1 MVPIGESQD
10 RGSKPCLPTKMKKM
24 RIGILTLPL
33 HTNYGGILQAYA
45 LQTVLERM
53 GHEVVVFDT
62 PNRMPLP
69 PLKDIPK
76 CFLKRIVKKLLGRNQ
91 KIFYEYYQNKKVI
104 PVVSQNTQKFINS
117 YIHRKEIRVFNELDE
132 KSYDAIV
139 VGSDQVWRPLY
150 FVPGWRWQEIDN
162 AFLAFTCK
170 WNVKRL
176 SYAAS
181 FGTDNWEYTDQQT
194 RRCKALLLV
203 FDAISVRETNGVT
216 LCKKY
221 FDIDSVHVLDPTM
234 LLNEVDYSIFFQKAN
249 TPKSNGTLLN
259 YILDENE
266 KKRAL
271 IMHVANQKSLRAFS
285 VTNPHENDE
294 TIPLNERIKPS
305 VEKWLRG
312 FYDAEFVITDSFH
325 ACVFS
330 ILFKKQ
336 FVVVGNK
343 ERGLSRIESLL
354 QCFGIENRIV
364 EDSAQVMRLPLIDY
378 DAVYVKLEEYRKKSF
393 EFLNVALG

>member
-1 MVPIGESQD
+1 
-10 RGSKPCLPTKMKKM
+10 M

-76 CFLKRIVKKLLGRNQ
+76 CFLKRIIKKLLGRNQ
-91 KIFYEYYQNKKVI
+91 KIFYEYYHNKKVI
-104 PVVSQNTQKFINS
+104 PVVSQNTQRFINS
-117 YIHRKEIRVFNELDE
+117 HIHRKEISDFKELDRD
-132 KSYDAIV
+132 SYDAIV

-150 FVPGWRWQEIDN
+150 FVPGWRWQEIEN
-162 AFLAFTCK
+162 AFLSFASK
-170 WNVKRL
+170 WNIKRL

-181 FGTDNWEYTDQQT
+181 FGTDDWEYTDQQT

-221 FDIDSVHVLDPTM
+221 FDMNSVHVLDPTM
-234 LLNEVDYSIFFQKAN
+234 LLNEADYSIFFQKSN

-259 YILDENE
+259 YILDETE
-266 KKRAL
+266 KNRVL
-271 IMHVANQKSLRAFS
+271 IMNVANQKCLRAFS
-285 VTNPHENDE
+285 VTNPYENDE
-294 TIPLNERIKPS
+294 TKPLNERIKPS

-354 QCFGIENRIV
+354 LCFGIENRIV

-378 DAVYVKLEEYRKKSF
+378 DTVYIKLEKYRKKSL
-393 EFLNVALG
+393 EFLNVTLG

>member
-1 MVPIGESQD
+1 
-10 RGSKPCLPTKMKKM
+10 M

-33 HTNYGGILQAYA
+33 HTNYGGILQTYA

-76 CFLKRIVKKLLGRNQ
+76 YFLKRIVKKLLGRNQ

-117 YIHRKEIRVFNELDE
+117 YIHRKEIRDFHELNE

-150 FVPGWRWQEIDN
+150 FVPGWRWQEIEN
-162 AFLAFTCK
+162 AFLSFASK
-170 WNVKRL
+170 WNIKRL

-181 FGTDNWEYTDQQT
+181 FGTEDWEYTDQQT
-194 RRCKALLLV
+194 RRCKALLQV

-221 FDIDSVHVLDPTM
+221 FDMNSVHVLDPTM
-234 LLNEVDYSIFFQKAN
+234 LLNEADYSIFFQKSN

-259 YILDENE
+259 YILDETE
-266 KKRAL
+266 KNRVL
-271 IMHVANQKSLRAFS
+271 IMNVANQKCLRAFS
-285 VTNPHENDE
+285 VTNPYENDE
-294 TIPLNERIKPS
+294 TKPLNERIKPS

-354 QCFGIENRIV
+354 LCFGIENRIV

-378 DAVYVKLEEYRKKSF
+378 DTVYIKLEKYRKKSL
-393 EFLNVALG
+393 EFLNVTLG

>member
-1 MVPIGESQD
+1 
-10 RGSKPCLPTKMKKM
+10 M

-53 GHEVVVFDT
+53 GHKVVVFDT

-76 CFLKRIVKKLLGRNQ
+76 CFLKRIIKKILGRNQ

-104 PVVSQNTQKFINS
+104 SVVSQNTQRFINS
-117 YIHRKEIRVFNELDE
+117 YIHRQEIRDFNELDE

-150 FVPGWRWQEIDN
+150 FVPGWRWQEIEN
-162 AFLAFTCK
+162 AFLSFASN
-170 WNVKRL
+170 WNIKRL

-181 FGTDNWEYTDQQT
+181 FGTEDWEYTDQQT
-194 RRCKALLLV
+194 RRCKALLQV

-234 LLNEVDYSIFFQKAN
+234 LLNEADYSIFFQKAN

-259 YILDENE
+259 YILDETE
-266 KKRAL
+266 KSSAL
-271 IMHVANQKSLRAFS
+271 IMNVANQKFLRAFS
-285 VTNPHENDE
+285 VNNPYENDE
-294 TIPLNERIKPS
+294 TKPLNERIKPS

-354 QCFGIENRIV
+354 LCFGIENRIV

-378 DAVYVKLEEYRKKSF
+378 DTVYIKLEKYRKKSF

>member
-1 MVPIGESQD
+1 
-10 RGSKPCLPTKMKKM
+10 M

-76 CFLKRIVKKLLGRNQ
+76 YFLKRIVKKQLGRNQ

-117 YIHRKEIRVFNELDE
+117 YIHRKEIRDFHELNE

-150 FVPGWRWQEIDN
+150 FVPGWRWQEIEN
-162 AFLAFTCK
+162 AFLSFASK
-170 WNVKRL
+170 WNIKRL

-181 FGTDNWEYTDQQT
+181 FGTEDWEYTDQQT
-194 RRCKALLLV
+194 RRCKALLQV

-221 FDIDSVHVLDPTM
+221 FDMNSVHVLDPTM
-234 LLNEVDYSIFFQKAN
+234 LLNEADYSIFFQKSN

-259 YILDENE
+259 YILDETE
-266 KKRAL
+266 KNRVL
-271 IMHVANQKSLRAFS
+271 IMNVANQKCLRAFS
-285 VTNPHENDE
+285 VTNPYENDE
-294 TIPLNERIKPS
+294 TKPLNERIKPS

-354 QCFGIENRIV
+354 LCFGIENRIV

-378 DAVYVKLEEYRKKSF
+378 DTVYIKLEKYRKKSL
-393 EFLNVALG
+393 EFLNVTLG

>member
-1 MVPIGESQD
+1 
-10 RGSKPCLPTKMKKM
+10 M

-62 PNRMPLP
+62 PNKCPLP
-69 PLKDIPK
+69 PFKDIPK
-76 CFLKRIVKKLLGRNQ
+76 CLLKRIVKKLLGRNQ
-91 KIFYEYYQNKKVI
+91 KIFYEYYQNNKVI
-104 PVVSQNTQKFINS
+104 PVVSQNTQRFINS
-117 YIHRKEIRVFNELDE
+117 YIHRKEIRDFNELDE

-150 FVPGWRWQEIDN
+150 FVPGWRWQEIEN
-162 AFLAFTCK
+162 VFLSFASK
-170 WNVKRL
+170 WNIKRL

-181 FGTDNWEYTDQQT
+181 FGTDDWEYTDQQT
-194 RRCKALLLV
+194 RRCKALLQV

-234 LLNEVDYSIFFQKAN
+234 LLNEADYSIFFQKAN

-259 YILDENE
+259 YILDETE
-266 KKRAL
+266 KSSAL
-271 IMHVANQKSLRAFS
+271 IMNVANRKFLRAFS
-285 VTNPHENDE
+285 VNNPYENDE
-294 TIPLNERIKPS
+294 TKPLNERIKPS

-364 EDSAQVMRLPLIDY
+364 EDSVQVMRLPLIDY
-378 DAVYVKLEEYRKKSF
+378 DKVYVKLEKYRKKSL

>member
-1 MVPIGESQD
+1 
-10 RGSKPCLPTKMKKM
+10 M

-76 CFLKRIVKKLLGRNQ
+76 CFLKRIIKKLLGRNQ
-91 KIFYEYYQNKKVI
+91 KIFYEYYHNKKVI
-104 PVVSQNTQKFINS
+104 PVVSQNTQRFINS
-117 YIHRKEIRVFNELDE
+117 HIHRKEISDFKELDRD
-132 KSYDAIV
+132 SYDAIV

-150 FVPGWRWQEIDN
+150 FVPGWRWQEIEN
-162 AFLAFTCK
+162 AFLSFASK
-170 WNVKRL
+170 WNIKRL

-181 FGTDNWEYTDQQT
+181 FGTDDWEYTDQQT
-194 RRCKALLLV
+194 RRCKALLQV

-221 FDIDSVHVLDPTM
+221 FDMNSVHVLDPTM
-234 LLNEVDYSIFFQKAN
+234 LLNEADYSIFFQKSN
-249 TPKSNGTLLN
+249 TPKGNGTLLN
-259 YILDENE
+259 YILDETE
-266 KKRAL
+266 KNRVL
-271 IMHVANQKSLRAFS
+271 IMNVANQKCLRAFS
-285 VTNPHENDE
+285 VTNPYENDE
-294 TIPLNERIKPS
+294 TKPLNERIKPS

-354 QCFGIENRIV
+354 LCFGIENRIV

-378 DAVYVKLEEYRKKSF
+378 DTVYIKLEKYRKKSL
-393 EFLNVALG
+393 EFLNVTLG

>member
-1 MVPIGESQD
+1 
-10 RGSKPCLPTKMKKM
+10 MK
-24 RIGILTLPL
+24 IGILTLPL

-62 PNRMPLP
+62 PNKCPLP
-69 PLKDIPK
+69 PFKDIPK

-91 KIFYEYYQNKKVI
+91 KIFYEYYQNNKVI
-104 PVVSQNTQKFINS
+104 PVVSQNTQRFINS
-117 YIHRKEIRVFNELDE
+117 HIHRKEISDFKELDGE
-132 KSYDAIV
+132 SYDAIV

-150 FVPGWRWQEIDN
+150 FVPGWRWQEIEN
-162 AFLAFTCK
+162 AFLSFASK
-170 WNVKRL
+170 WKIKRL
-176 SYAAS
+176 SYAVS

-194 RRCKALLLV
+194 RRCKALLQV

-271 IMHVANQKSLRAFS
+271 IMHVANLKCLRAFS

-294 TIPLNERIKPS
+294 TKPLNERIKPS

-364 EDSAQVMRLPLIDY
+364 EDSVQVMRLPLIDY
-378 DAVYVKLEEYRKKSF
+378 DKVYVKLEKYRKKSL

>member
-1 MVPIGESQD
+1 
-10 RGSKPCLPTKMKKM
+10 M

-104 PVVSQNTQKFINS
+104 PVITQNTQRFINS
-117 YIHRKEIRVFNELDE
+117 YIHRKEIRNFKELDGE
-132 KSYDAIV
+132 TYDAIV

-150 FVPGWRWQEIDN
+150 FIPGWRWQEIEN
-162 AFLAFTCK
+162 AFLSFASK
-170 WNVKRL
+170 WNIKRL

-194 RRCKALLLV
+194 RRCKALLQV

-271 IMHVANQKSLRAFS
+271 IMHVANQKCLRAFS

-294 TIPLNERIKPS
+294 TKPLNERIKPS

-312 FYDAEFVITDSFH
+312 FYNAEFVITDSFH

-364 EDSAQVMRLPLIDY
+364 EDSVQVMRLPLIDY
-378 DAVYVKLEEYRKKSF
+378 DKVYVKLEKYRKKSL

>member
-1 MVPIGESQD
+1 
-10 RGSKPCLPTKMKKM
+10 M

-62 PNRMPLP
+62 PNKIPLP

-117 YIHRKEIRVFNELDE
+117 YIHRKEIRNFKELDGD
-132 KSYDAIV
+132 SYDAIV

-150 FVPGWRWQEIDN
+150 FVPGWRWQEIEN
-162 AFLAFTCK
+162 AFLSFASK
-170 WNVKRL
+170 WNIKRL

-181 FGTDNWEYTDQQT
+181 FGTEDWEYTDQQT
-194 RRCKALLLV
+194 QRCKALLQV

-221 FDIDSVHVLDPTM
+221 FDMDSVHVLDPTM
-234 LLNEVDYSIFFQKAN
+234 LLNAADYSIFFQKTN

-259 YILDENE
+259 YILDETE
-266 KKRAL
+266 KNRAL
-271 IMHVANQKSLRAFS
+271 IMNVANQKCLRAFS
-285 VTNPHENDE
+285 VTNPYENDE
-294 TIPLNERIKPS
+294 TKPLNERVKPA

-378 DAVYVKLEEYRKKSF
+378 DTVYVKLEKYRKKSL

>member
-1 MVPIGESQD
+1 
-10 RGSKPCLPTKMKKM
+10 M

-45 LQTVLERM
+45 LQTVLEKM

-62 PNRMPLP
+62 PNKCPLP
-69 PLKDIPK
+69 PFKDIPK

-104 PVVSQNTQKFINS
+104 PVVSQNTQRFINS
-117 YIHRKEIRVFNELDE
+117 HIHRKEISDFKELDGE
-132 KSYDAIV
+132 SYDAIV

-150 FVPGWRWQEIDN
+150 FVPGWRWQEIEN
-162 AFLAFTCK
+162 AFLSFASIWK
-170 WNVKRL
+170 IKRL

-194 RRCKALLLV
+194 RRCKALLQV

-266 KKRAL
+266 KKTAL
-271 IMHVANQKSLRAFS
+271 IMHVANQKCLRAFS

-294 TIPLNERIKPS
+294 TKPLNERIKPS

-364 EDSAQVMRLPLIDY
+364 EDSVQVMRLPLIDY
-378 DAVYVKLEEYRKKSF
+378 DKVYVELEKYRKKSL

>member
-1 MVPIGESQD
+1 
-10 RGSKPCLPTKMKKM
+10 M

-53 GHEVVVFDT
+53 GHKVVVFDT

-76 CFLKRIVKKLLGRNQ
+76 CFLKRIIKKILGRNQ

-104 PVVSQNTQKFINS
+104 PVVSQNTQRFINS
-117 YIHRKEIRVFNELDE
+117 YIHRQEIRDFNELDE

-150 FVPGWRWQEIDN
+150 FVPGWRWQEIEN
-162 AFLAFTCK
+162 AFLSFASK
-170 WNVKRL
+170 WNIKRL

-181 FGTDNWEYTDQQT
+181 FGTDDWEYTDLQT
-194 RRCKALLLV
+194 RRCKALLQV

-234 LLNEVDYSIFFQKAN
+234 LLNEADYSIFFQKAN

-259 YILDENE
+259 YILDETE
-266 KKRAL
+266 KSSAL
-271 IMHVANQKSLRAFS
+271 IMNVANQKFLRAFS
-285 VTNPHENDE
+285 VNNPYENDE
-294 TIPLNERIKPS
+294 TKPLNERIKPS

-354 QCFGIENRIV
+354 LCFGIENRIV

-378 DAVYVKLEEYRKKSF
+378 DTVYIKLEKYRKKSF

>member
-1 MVPIGESQD
+1 
-10 RGSKPCLPTKMKKM
+10 M

-69 PLKDIPK
+69 PFKDIPK
-76 CFLKRIVKKLLGRNQ
+76 CFLKRIIKKILGRNQ

-104 PVVSQNTQKFINS
+104 PVVSQNTQRFINS
-117 YIHRKEIRVFNELDE
+117 YIRRKEIRNFKELDGD
-132 KSYDAIV
+132 SYDAIV
-139 VGSDQVWRPLY
+139 VGSDQVWRPMY
-150 FVPGWRWQEIDN
+150 FVPGWRRQEIEN
-162 AFLAFTCK
+162 AFLSFTCK

-181 FGTDNWEYTDQQT
+181 FGTDDWEYTDHQT
-194 RRCKALLLV
+194 RRCKALLQA

-216 LCKKY
+216 LCKEY
-221 FDIDSVHVLDPTM
+221 FDVDPVHVLDPTM
-234 LLNEVDYSIFFQKAN
+234 LLNEADYSIFFQKRN

-271 IMHVANQKSLRAFS
+271 IMHVANQKCLRAFS

-294 TIPLNERIKPS
+294 TKPLNERIKPS

-354 QCFGIENRIV
+354 LCFGIENRIV
-364 EDSAQVMRLPLIDY
+364 EDSVQVMRLPLIDY
-378 DAVYVKLEEYRKKSF
+378 DKVYVKLEKYRKKSL

>member
-1 MVPIGESQD
+1 
-10 RGSKPCLPTKMKKM
+10 M

-76 CFLKRIVKKLLGRNQ
+76 CFLKRIIKKLLGRNQ
-91 KIFYEYYQNKKVI
+91 KIFYEYYHNKKVI
-104 PVVSQNTQKFINS
+104 PVVSQNTQRFINS
-117 YIHRKEIRVFNELDE
+117 HIHRKEISDFKELDRD
-132 KSYDAIV
+132 SYDAIV

-150 FVPGWRWQEIDN
+150 FVPGWRWQEIEN
-162 AFLAFTCK
+162 VFLSFASK
-170 WNVKRL
+170 WNIKRL

-181 FGTDNWEYTDQQT
+181 FGTDDWEYTDQQT
-194 RRCKALLLV
+194 RRCKALLQV

-221 FDIDSVHVLDPTM
+221 FDMNSVHVLDPTM
-234 LLNEVDYSIFFQKAN
+234 LLNEADYSIFFQKSN

-259 YILDENE
+259 YILDETE
-266 KKRAL
+266 KNRVL
-271 IMHVANQKSLRAFS
+271 IMNVANQKCLRAFS
-285 VTNPHENDE
+285 VTNPYENDE
-294 TIPLNERIKPS
+294 TKPLNERIKPS

-354 QCFGIENRIV
+354 LCFGIENRIV

-378 DAVYVKLEEYRKKSF
+378 DTVYIKLEKYRKKSL
-393 EFLNVALG
+393 EFLNVTLG

>member
-1 MVPIGESQD
+1 
-10 RGSKPCLPTKMKKM
+10 MK
-24 RIGILTLPL
+24 IGILTLPL

-53 GHEVVVFDT
+53 GHKVVVFDT

-76 CFLKRIVKKLLGRNQ
+76 CFLKRIIKKILGRNQ

-104 PVVSQNTQKFINS
+104 SVVSLNTQRFINS
-117 YIHRKEIRVFNELDE
+117 YIHRQEIRDFNELDE

-150 FVPGWRWQEIDN
+150 FVPGWRWQEIEN
-162 AFLAFTCK
+162 AFLSFASK
-170 WNVKRL
+170 WNIKRL

-181 FGTDNWEYTDQQT
+181 FGTDDWEYTDQQT
-194 RRCKALLLV
+194 RRCKALLQV

-234 LLNEVDYSIFFQKAN
+234 LLNEADYSIFFQKAN

-259 YILDENE
+259 YILDETE
-266 KKRAL
+266 KSSAL
-271 IMHVANQKSLRAFS
+271 IMNVANQKFLRAFS
-285 VTNPHENDE
+285 VNNPYENDE
-294 TIPLNERIKPS
+294 TKPLNERIKPS

-354 QCFGIENRIV
+354 LCFGIENRIV

-378 DAVYVKLEEYRKKSF
+378 DTVYIKLEKYRKKSL
-393 EFLNVALG
+393 EFLNVTLG

>member
-1 MVPIGESQD
+1 
-10 RGSKPCLPTKMKKM
+10 M

-76 CFLKRIVKKLLGRNQ
+76 CFLKRIIKKILGRNQ
-91 KIFYEYYQNKKVI
+91 KIFYEYYHNKKVI
-104 PVVSQNTQKFINS
+104 PVISQNTQRFINS
-117 YIHRKEIRVFNELDE
+117 HIHRKEISDFKELDGE
-132 KSYDAIV
+132 SYDAIV

-150 FVPGWRWQEIDN
+150 FVPGWRWQEIEN
-162 AFLAFTCK
+162 AFLSFASK
-170 WNVKRL
+170 WNIKRL

-181 FGTDNWEYTDQQT
+181 FGTEDWEYTDQQT
-194 RRCKALLLV
+194 RRCKALLQV

-234 LLNEVDYSIFFQKAN
+234 LLNEADYSFFFQKAN

-271 IMHVANQKSLRAFS
+271 IMNVANQKCFRAFS

-294 TIPLNERIKPS
+294 TKPLNERIKPS

-378 DAVYVKLEEYRKKSF
+378 DMVYVKLEKYRKKSL

>member
-1 MVPIGESQD
+1 M
-10 RGSKPCLPTKMKKM
+10 
-24 RIGILTLPL
+24 
-33 HTNYGGILQAYA
+33 
-45 LQTVLERM
+45 
-53 GHEVVVFDT
+53 
-62 PNRMPLP
+62 
-69 PLKDIPK
+69 
-76 CFLKRIVKKLLGRNQ
+76 
-91 KIFYEYYQNKKVI
+91 
-104 PVVSQNTQKFINS
+104 
-117 YIHRKEIRVFNELDE
+117 
-132 KSYDAIV
+132 
-139 VGSDQVWRPLY
+139 
-150 FVPGWRWQEIDN
+150 
-162 AFLAFTCK
+162 
-170 WNVKRL
+170 

-181 FGTDNWEYTDQQT
+181 FGTDDWEYTDQQT
-194 RRCKALLLV
+194 RRCKALLQV

-234 LLNEVDYSIFFQKAN
+234 LLNEADYSIFFQKAN

-259 YILDENE
+259 YILDETE
-266 KKRAL
+266 KSSAL
-271 IMHVANQKSLRAFS
+271 IMNVANQKFLRAFS
-285 VTNPHENDE
+285 ANNPYENDE
-294 TIPLNERIKPS
+294 TKPLNERIKPS

-354 QCFGIENRIV
+354 LCFGIENRIV

-378 DAVYVKLEEYRKKSF
+378 DTVYIKLEKYRKKSF

>member
-1 MVPIGESQD
+1 
-10 RGSKPCLPTKMKKM
+10 M

-62 PNRMPLP
+62 PNKIPLP

-117 YIHRKEIRVFNELDE
+117 YIHRKEIRNFKELDGD
-132 KSYDAIV
+132 SYDAIV

-150 FVPGWRWQEIDN
+150 FVPGWRWQEIEN
-162 AFLAFTCK
+162 AFLSFASK
-170 WNVKRL
+170 WNIKRL

-181 FGTDNWEYTDQQT
+181 FGTEDWEYTDQQT
-194 RRCKALLLV
+194 QRCKALLQV

-221 FDIDSVHVLDPTM
+221 FDMDSVHVLDPTM
-234 LLNEVDYSIFFQKAN
+234 LLNAADYSIFFQKTN

-259 YILDENE
+259 YILDETE
-266 KKRAL
+266 KNRAL
-271 IMHVANQKSLRAFS
+271 IMNVANQKCLRAFS
-285 VTNPHENDE
+285 VTNPYENDE
-294 TIPLNERIKPS
+294 TKPLNERIKPA

-378 DAVYVKLEEYRKKSF
+378 DTVYVKLEKYRKKSL

>member
-1 MVPIGESQD
+1 
-10 RGSKPCLPTKMKKM
+10 M

-62 PNRMPLP
+62 HNRMQLP

-104 PVVSQNTQKFINS
+104 PVITQNTQRFINS
-117 YIHRKEIRVFNELDE
+117 YIHRKEIRNFKELDGE
-132 KSYDAIV
+132 TYDAIV

-150 FVPGWRWQEIDN
+150 FIPGWRWQEIEN
-162 AFLAFTCK
+162 AFLSFASK
-170 WNVKRL
+170 WNIKRL

-181 FGTDNWEYTDQQT
+181 FGTEDWEYTDQQT
-194 RRCKALLLV
+194 RRCKALLQV
-203 FDAISVRETNGVT
+203 FDAISVRETNGVI

-221 FDIDSVHVLDPTM
+221 FDMNSVHVLDPTM
-234 LLNEVDYSIFFQKAN
+234 LLNEADYSIFFQKSN

-259 YILDENE
+259 YILDETE
-266 KKRAL
+266 KNRVL
-271 IMHVANQKSLRAFS
+271 IMNVANQKCLKAFS
-285 VTNPHENDE
+285 VTNPYENDE
-294 TIPLNERIKPS
+294 TKPLNERIKPA

-312 FYDAEFVITDSFH
+312 FYDTEFVITDSFH

-378 DAVYVKLEEYRKKSF
+378 DKVYVKLEKYRKKSL

>member
-1 MVPIGESQD
+1 
-10 RGSKPCLPTKMKKM
+10 M

-45 LQTVLERM
+45 LQTTLERM

-62 PNRMPLP
+62 PNKCPLP
-69 PLKDIPK
+69 PFKDIPK
-76 CFLKRIVKKLLGRNQ
+76 CFLKRIIKKILGRNQ

-104 PVVSQNTQKFINS
+104 PVVSQNTQRFINS
-117 YIHRKEIRVFNELDE
+117 HIHRKEISDFKELDGE
-132 KSYDAIV
+132 SYDAIV

-150 FVPGWRWQEIDN
+150 FIPGWRWQEIEN
-162 AFLAFTCK
+162 AFLSFASK
-170 WNVKRL
+170 WNIKRL

-181 FGTDNWEYTDQQT
+181 FGTEDWEYTDQQT
-194 RRCKALLLV
+194 RRCKALLQV

-221 FDIDSVHVLDPTM
+221 FDMNSVHVLDPTM
-234 LLNEVDYSIFFQKAN
+234 LLNEADYSIFFQKSN

-259 YILDENE
+259 YILDETE
-266 KKRAL
+266 KNRVL
-271 IMHVANQKSLRAFS
+271 IMNVANQKCLKAFS
-285 VTNPHENDE
+285 VTNPYENDE
-294 TIPLNERIKPS
+294 TKPLNERIKPA

-364 EDSAQVMRLPLIDY
+364 EDSVQVMRLPLIDY
-378 DAVYVKLEEYRKKSF
+378 DKVYVKLEKYRKKSL

>member
-1 MVPIGESQD
+1 
-10 RGSKPCLPTKMKKM
+10 M

-62 PNRMPLP
+62 PNRMPQP

-91 KIFYEYYQNKKVI
+91 KIFYESYQNNKVI
-104 PVVSQNTQKFINS
+104 PVVSQNTQRFINS
-117 YIHRKEIRVFNELDE
+117 YIHRKEIRNFKELDGE
-132 KSYDAIV
+132 SYDAIV

-150 FVPGWRWQEIDN
+150 FVPGWRWQEIEN
-162 AFLAFTCK
+162 AFLYFTSK
-170 WNVKRL
+170 WNIKRL

-181 FGTDNWEYTDQQT
+181 FGTDDWEYTNQQT
-194 RRCKALLLV
+194 RRCKALLQV

-221 FDIDSVHVLDPTM
+221 FDINSVHVLDPTM
-234 LLNEVDYSIFFQKAN
+234 LLNEADYSIFFQKAN

-271 IMHVANQKSLRAFS
+271 IMNVATQKCLRTFS

-294 TIPLNERIKPS
+294 TKPLNERIKPS

-378 DAVYVKLEEYRKKSF
+378 DTVYDKLEKYRKKSF
-393 EFLNVALG
+393 SFLNVALG

>member
-1 MVPIGESQD
+1 
-10 RGSKPCLPTKMKKM
+10 M

-104 PVVSQNTQKFINS
+104 PVITQNTQRFINS
-117 YIHRKEIRVFNELDE
+117 YIHRKEIRNFKELDGE
-132 KSYDAIV
+132 TYDAIV

-150 FVPGWRWQEIDN
+150 FIPGWRWQEIEN
-162 AFLAFTCK
+162 AFLSFASK
-170 WNVKRL
+170 WNIKRL

-194 RRCKALLLV
+194 RRCKALLQV

-271 IMHVANQKSLRAFS
+271 IMHVANQKCLRAFS

-294 TIPLNERIKPS
+294 TKPLNERIKPS

-364 EDSAQVMRLPLIDY
+364 EDSVQVMRLPLIDY
-378 DAVYVKLEEYRKKSF
+378 DKVYVKLEKYRKKSL

>member
-1 MVPIGESQD
+1 
-10 RGSKPCLPTKMKKM
+10 M

-76 CFLKRIVKKLLGRNQ
+76 YFLKRIVKKLLGRNQ

-117 YIHRKEIRVFNELDE
+117 YIHRKEIRDFHELNE

-150 FVPGWRWQEIDN
+150 FVPGWRWQEIEN
-162 AFLAFTCK
+162 AFLSFASK
-170 WNVKRL
+170 WNIKRL

-181 FGTDNWEYTDQQT
+181 FGTEDWEYTDQQT
-194 RRCKALLLV
+194 RRCKALLQV

-221 FDIDSVHVLDPTM
+221 FDMNSVHVLDPTM
-234 LLNEVDYSIFFQKAN
+234 LLNEADYSIFFQKAN

-271 IMHVANQKSLRAFS
+271 IMHVANQKCLRAFS
-285 VTNPHENDE
+285 VTNPYENDE
-294 TIPLNERIKPS
+294 TKPLNERIKPS

-312 FYDAEFVITDSFH
+312 FYDAKFVITDSFH

-378 DAVYVKLEEYRKKSF
+378 DMVYVKLEKYRKKSL

>member
-1 MVPIGESQD
+1 
-10 RGSKPCLPTKMKKM
+10 MK
-24 RIGILTLPL
+24 IGILTLPL

-62 PNRMPLP
+62 PNKCPLP
-69 PLKDIPK
+69 PFKDIPK

-91 KIFYEYYQNKKVI
+91 KIFYEYYQNNKVI
-104 PVVSQNTQKFINS
+104 PVVSQNTQRFINS
-117 YIHRKEIRVFNELDE
+117 YIHRKEIRNFNELDGD
-132 KSYDAIV
+132 SYDAIV

-150 FVPGWRWQEIDN
+150 FVPGWRWQEIEN
-162 AFLAFTCK
+162 AFLSFACK
-170 WNVKRL
+170 WKIKRL

-194 RRCKALLLV
+194 RRCKALLQV

-271 IMHVANQKSLRAFS
+271 IMHVANQKCLRAFS

-294 TIPLNERIKPS
+294 TKPLNERIKPS

-364 EDSAQVMRLPLIDY
+364 EDSVQVMRLPLIDY
-378 DAVYVKLEEYRKKSF
+378 DKVYVKLEKYRKKSL

>member
-1 MVPIGESQD
+1 
-10 RGSKPCLPTKMKKM
+10 M

-53 GHEVVVFDT
+53 GHKVVVFDT

-76 CFLKRIVKKLLGRNQ
+76 CFLKRIIKKILGRNQ

-104 PVVSQNTQKFINS
+104 PVVSQNTQRFINS
-117 YIHRKEIRVFNELDE
+117 YIHRQEIRDFNELDE

-150 FVPGWRWQEIDN
+150 FVPGWRWQEIEN
-162 AFLAFTCK
+162 AFLSFASK
-170 WNVKRL
+170 WNIKRL

-181 FGTDNWEYTDQQT
+181 FGTDDWEYTDQQT
-194 RRCKALLLV
+194 RRCKALLQV

-234 LLNEVDYSIFFQKAN
+234 LLNEADYSIFFQKAN

-259 YILDENE
+259 YILDETE
-266 KKRAL
+266 KSSAL
-271 IMHVANQKSLRAFS
+271 IMNVANQKFLRAFS
-285 VTNPHENDE
+285 VNNPYENDE
-294 TIPLNERIKPS
+294 TKPLNERIKPS

-354 QCFGIENRIV
+354 LCFGIENRIV

-378 DAVYVKLEEYRKKSF
+378 DTVYIKLEKYRKKSF
-393 EFLNVALG
+393 DFLNVALG

>member
-1 MVPIGESQD
+1 
-10 RGSKPCLPTKMKKM
+10 MK
-24 RIGILTLPL
+24 IGILTLPL

-62 PNRMPLP
+62 PNKCPLP
-69 PLKDIPK
+69 PFKDIPK

-91 KIFYEYYQNKKVI
+91 KIFYEYYQNNKVI
-104 PVVSQNTQKFINS
+104 PVVSQNTQRFINS
-117 YIHRKEIRVFNELDE
+117 YIHRKEIRNFKELDGD
-132 KSYDAIV
+132 SYDAIV

-150 FVPGWRWQEIDN
+150 FVPGWRWQEIEN
-162 AFLAFTCK
+162 AFLSFASKCK
-170 WNVKRL
+170 IKRL

-194 RRCKALLLV
+194 RRCKALLQV

-249 TPKSNGTLLN
+249 TSKSNGTLLN

-271 IMHVANQKSLRAFS
+271 IMHVANQKCLRAFS

-294 TIPLNERIKPS
+294 TKPLNERIKPS

-364 EDSAQVMRLPLIDY
+364 EDSVQVMRLPLIDY
-378 DAVYVKLEEYRKKSF
+378 DKVYVKLEKYRKKSL

>member
-1 MVPIGESQD
+1 
-10 RGSKPCLPTKMKKM
+10 M

-53 GHEVVVFDT
+53 GHKVVVFDT

-76 CFLKRIVKKLLGRNQ
+76 CFLKRIIKKILGRNQ

-104 PVVSQNTQKFINS
+104 PVVSQNTQRFINS
-117 YIHRKEIRVFNELDE
+117 YIHRQEIRDFNELDE

-150 FVPGWRWQEIDN
+150 FVPGWRWQEIEN
-162 AFLAFTCK
+162 AFLSFASK
-170 WNVKRL
+170 WNIKRL

-181 FGTDNWEYTDQQT
+181 FGTDDWEYTDQQT
-194 RRCKALLLV
+194 RRCKALLQV

-234 LLNEVDYSIFFQKAN
+234 LLNEADYSIFFQKAN

-259 YILDENE
+259 YILDETE
-266 KKRAL
+266 KSSAL
-271 IMHVANQKSLRAFS
+271 IMNVANQKFLRAFS
-285 VTNPHENDE
+285 VNNPYENDE
-294 TIPLNERIKPS
+294 TKPLNERIKSS

-354 QCFGIENRIV
+354 LCFGIENRIV

-378 DAVYVKLEEYRKKSF
+378 DTVYIKLEKYRKKSF

>member
-1 MVPIGESQD
+1 
-10 RGSKPCLPTKMKKM
+10 M

-76 CFLKRIVKKLLGRNQ
+76 CFLKRIIKKLLGRNQ
-91 KIFYEYYQNKKVI
+91 KIFYEYYHNKKVI
-104 PVVSQNTQKFINS
+104 PVVSQNTQRFINS
-117 YIHRKEIRVFNELDE
+117 HIHRKEISDFKELDRD
-132 KSYDAIV
+132 SYDAIV

-150 FVPGWRWQEIDN
+150 FVPGWRWQEIEN
-162 AFLAFTCK
+162 AFLSFASN
-170 WNVKRL
+170 WNIKRL

-181 FGTDNWEYTDQQT
+181 FGTEDWEYTDQQT
-194 RRCKALLLV
+194 RRCKALLQV

-234 LLNEVDYSIFFQKAN
+234 LLNEADYSIFFQKAN

-259 YILDENE
+259 YILDETE
-266 KKRAL
+266 KSSAL
-271 IMHVANQKSLRAFS
+271 IMNVANQKFLRAFS
-285 VTNPHENDE
+285 VNNPYENDE
-294 TIPLNERIKPS
+294 TKPLNERIKPS

-354 QCFGIENRIV
+354 LCFGIENRIV

-378 DAVYVKLEEYRKKSF
+378 DTVYIKLEKYRKKSF